1 MDKELIPCFSNTS
14 NRIKGNYHLTKTS
27 PPSATMSLSL
37 SLSLYDNKA
46 RALTEARSSQ
56 PAPKLKEQDLVIKPW
71 PVQL

>member
-1 MDKELIPCFSNTS
+1 MS
-14 NRIKGNYHLTKTS
+14 NRIKGNYHLTEA
-27 PPSATMSLSL
+27 PPSATTFL